1 MREFDLIVIGAGSG
15 GIRAARVAAGLGA
28 RVAIIEEKYL
38 GGTCVNVGCVPK
50 KLLVYAS
57 RFRQEFADAL
67 DFGWRGGGEFDWHT
81 LIANKN
87 ESIARLHGVYER
99 LLANSGVA
107 VVRGRARLLGPDR
120 VRVGDRAITTK
131 YILVATGGSPQLP
144 DLPGREHSITS
155 DQAFFLERLPRRA
168 VVVGGG
174 YIAIEFACIFNGL
187 GVETTLVHR
196 GQSCLRGF
204 DREAVTVLMAAM
216 RERGVRFLLNSGA
229 QGITREG
236 AAFALQ
242 LKSGESLQTDLVLS
256 ATGRVPNTAGLGL
269 AEIGVALTDRG
280 AVQVDADYRSSANSI
295 FAVGDVIDRVRLTP
309 VAIAEGT
316 AVAHTLF
323 GPGSRRL
330 HYELIPTAVFATP
343 ELAMAGLSEDQARE
357 RGLQIDVHTSQFLPT
372 RRLLTAHRERIFMK
386 LIVERTTD
394 RILGVHMVGDD
405 AAEIIQGLAVA
416 MKAGATKA
424 LLDATIGIHPSAAE
438 EFLTMRNTVA

>member
-57 RFRQEFADAL
+57 RFRQEFADAIG
-67 DFGWRGGGEFDWHT
+67 FGWRGPGEFDWRT

-99 LLANSGVA
+99 LLGDSGVA
-107 VVRGRARLLGPDR
+107 VVRGHARLLGSDR

-144 DLPGREHSITS
+144 DLPGSEHSITS
-155 DQAFFLERLPRRA
+155 DQAFFLERLPCRA

-280 AVQVDADYRSSANSI
+280 AVQVDADYRSSASSI

-309 VAIAEGT
+309 VAIAEGS

-323 GPGSRRL
+323 GTGPRRL

-357 RGLQIDVHTSQFLPT
+357 RGLQIDVHTSQVLPT

-386 LIVERTTD
+386 LIVERATD

-438 EFLTMRNTVA
+438 EFLTMRNTVP